1 LQQEVEYFDFPV
13 FELLGDGDLV
23 EFFQGVNT
31 LINGIFPEEFFG
43 LKVLQLYFGLIILNL
58 ISGIHVIIITVVLT
72 TLVSAVLIVAAVL
85 IVLVAHFYC

>member
-13 FELLGDGDLV
+13 FEFLGDGDLV
-23 EFFQGVNT
+23 EFFQRVNT
-31 LINGIFPEEFFG
+31 LINGVFPEEFFS
-43 LKVLQLYFGLIILNL
+43 LKVLQLYFGLIIFNF

-72 TLVSAVLIVAAVL
+72 ALVSAVLVVAAVL